1 MGYMKIVKM
10 KKYLLLLGVCVA
22 ITFCAC
28 RKIVVSPFDSA
39 KQAIIDDQAIQNYFL
54 LNQITNVTKDPS
66 GLYYHIDTLG
76 TGAHPTASSNV
87 VVNYT
92 TYTLDDTQIESQPS
106 YYFQLS
112 TIDIAAWRIGLPLI
126 GKGGTITMYVP
137 SGLALGSAGS
147 SKISANTCLIY
158 HITLQG
164 FSN

>member
-1 MGYMKIVKM
+1 M
-10 KKYLLLLGVCVA
+10 KKYLLLFVA
-22 ITFCAC
+22 CTAVVFSSC
-28 RKIVVSPFDSA
+28 RKITVSPFNTA

-76 TGAHPTASSNV
+76 TGAHPTSSSSV
-87 VVNYT
+87 VINYT
-92 TYTLDDTQIESQPS
+92 TDLLDDSQVESQPS

-112 TIDIAAWRIGLPLI
+112 NIDIEAWRIGIPFI
-126 GKGGTITMYVP
+126 AKGGTITLYVP
-137 SGLALGSAGS
+137 SGLAFGNTGSPDG
-147 SKISANTCLIY
+147 KIASNTCVIY

>member
-1 MGYMKIVKM
+1 MKIVKM
-10 KKYLLLLGVCVA
+10 KKYLLLLC
-22 ITFCAC
+22 ICAGIAFSSC
-28 RKIVVSPFDSA
+28 RKIVVSPFNSA
-39 KQAIIDDQAIQNYFL
+39 KQAQIDDQAIQNYLL
-54 LNQITNVTKDPS
+54 LNQITDVTKDAS

-92 TYTLDDTQIESQPS
+92 TYTLDDTQVESQPS

-112 TIDIAAWRIGLPLI
+112 TIDIAAWRIGLPFI

-137 SGLALGSAGS
+137 SGLAFADKGNSDG
-147 SKISANTCLIY
+147 KIGANTCLIY